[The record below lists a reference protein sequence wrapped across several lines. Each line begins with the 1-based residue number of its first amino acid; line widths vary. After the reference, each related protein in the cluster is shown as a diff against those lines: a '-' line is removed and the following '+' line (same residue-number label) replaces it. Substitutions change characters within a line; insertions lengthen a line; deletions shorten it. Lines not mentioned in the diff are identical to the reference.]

1 MVHTKEY
8 GPVSTPENMG
18 RSERGGSDDEFE
30 MTALY
35 VYMAGQHTKEYGPG
49 KKGGVRR

>member
-8 GPVSTPENMG
+8 GPGSTPKNMG
-18 RSERGGSDDEFE
+18 RAKREGSDDEFE

-35 VYMAGQHTKEYGPG
+35 VYMAGQHTKEYEPG